1 MATVKEKKKKTVRGN
16 TFTKSW
22 KSSKGKEIK
31 KGETV
36 RHKDDEGRQGVVVAR
51 HTRPKDRV
59 PMVLIELAGATGA
72 AKTKGKGKKAG
83 PARTSIPAAEAIHVA
98 AKEA

>member
-1 MATVKEKKKKTVRGN
+1 MATVKEKKKTVRGN
-16 TFTKSW
+16 AFTDAW

-31 KGETV
+31 KGDAV

-59 PMVLIELAGATGA
+59 PMVLIELAGAATGA
-72 AKTKGKGKKAG
+72 AKTKGKKKAG
-83 PARTSIPAAEAIHVA
+83 PARTSIPAAEVVHVK
-98 AKEA
+98 AKGA